1 MRSIILCEGKDDL
14 WFIAYFLHKTDG
26 WVIDKDFKKTWPYYK
41 IKPKDHTQDV
51 QYITSDANHTRD
63 YASIWAVGGRDRM
76 QDAINDILHINS
88 SYPHSMIESIVI
100 IKDCDARKHD
110 DVVNELATWFSDTI
124 TLENHKICKYTISAN
139 GQQIAMQ
146 IMPIVIPFDSEG
158 AIETVL
164 LHALAEHG
172 AQESFIAAQASKYVH
187 DLIASEKLSN
197 YLTHNRQITKAE
209 YSAAIAIT
217 NPDHSTELF
226 KGLVMACPWEE
237 TKAIATHY
245 GCISTAIASCQ

>member
-14 WFIAYFLHKTDG
+14 WFIAYFLHKTNG
-26 WVIDKDFKKTWPYYK
+26 WVIDKNVKKTWPYYK

-51 QYITSDANHTRD
+51 QYIISNTCDH
-63 YASIWAVGGRDRM
+63 ASIWAVGGQDRL
-76 QDAINDILHINS
+76 QDAISDILHINF
-88 SYPHSMIESIVI
+88 SYPQNMIESIVI

-110 DVVNELATWFSDTI
+110 DVVNEIAKWFSDTI
-124 TLENHKICKYTISAN
+124 TLENHKICKYTVSIS
-139 GQQIAMQ
+139 GQKVAMQ

-164 LHALAEHG
+164 LHALEEYG
-172 AQESFIAAQASKYVH
+172 EQESFIAEQASKYVYG
-187 DLIASEKLSN
+187 LIASEKLSH
-197 YLTHNRQITKAE
+197 YLKHNRQITKAE

-237 TKAIATHY
+237 TDAIATHY
-245 GCISTAIASCQ
+245 GCISTAITSCV